1 MKINRKAHKTG
12 MRLLAV
18 ILSLCIMIISFNSI
32 DECKAETEE
41 TDVLSLESP
50 SCILIEATTGTVLYE
65 KNADEAMKP
74 ASVTKV
80 MTLLLVFEAISA
92 GQYTL
97 DDIVTVSSHAASM
110 GGSQCYFEAGE
121 EQTVED
127 MIKCIVIASG
137 NDAAVAMA
145 EFTSGSEEAFVS
157 KMNER
162 ARELDMNNTNFL
174 NACGLDADGHETS
187 SRDIA
192 IMSRELTVN
201 HPEIFD
207 YSGIW
212 MDSIIHKTARG
223 ESQFDLVNTN
233 KFLNM
238 YTGATGLKTGY
249 TSKAKYCMSA
259 TATRNGISLIAVI
272 MGAETKDIRNSEAC
286 KMLDYGFGICNI
298 YNDENVLDTG
308 YADIE
313 NGIRNQIQI
322 SSGEDFSAVLIN
334 GEAASDITKS
344 LKIYED
350 LCAPV
355 KKGDIIGYMEYSIGD
370 RSLGA
375 VSVTAAE
382 DMEELT
388 FSYSLKYVFGKAFK

>member
-1 MKINRKAHKTG
+1 MKLIRKVHKTG
-12 MRLLAV
+12 MRILAV
-18 ILSLCIMIISFNSI
+18 IFSLCAIIFSLKNI
-32 DECKAETEE
+32 DECKAETEV

-80 MTLLLVFEAISA
+80 MTLLLVFEAISE
-92 GQYTL
+92 GQYSL

-110 GGSQCYFEAGE
+110 GGSQCFFEAGE

-145 EFTSGSEEAFVS
+145 EFTSGSEEAFVA

-162 ARELDMNNTNFL
+162 ARELGMSNTNFV
-174 NACGLDADGHETS
+174 NACGLDADGHVTS

-201 HPEIFD
+201 HPEIFN

-223 ESQFDLVNTN
+223 ESQFDLTNTN
-233 KFLNM
+233 KFLNL

-249 TSKAKYCMSA
+249 TSSAKYCMAA
-259 TATRNGISLIAVI
+259 TATRNGVSLIAVI

-298 YNDENVLDTG
+298 YNDENVLDTE
-308 YADIE
+308 YVDIE
-313 NGIRNQIQI
+313 NGIRNRLQIN
-322 SSGEDFSAVLIN
+322 SGEDFSAVLIN
-334 GEAASDITKS
+334 GEAADDVVKT

-355 KKGDIIGYMEYSIGD
+355 KKGDIIGYMEYYAGD

-388 FSYSLKYVFGKAFK
+388 FAYSIKYVFKSAFK